1 MRATSLLVLA
11 LAAIG
16 LAGCYPDPYQN
27 PYDWSMNG
35 APRENIAVQAA
46 QPSDLLQGHGEPGA
60 DGITAA
66 APVDAAIG
74 GTAQTGA
81 GLLKPPTASNIFSF
95 SSGS

>member
-74 GTAQTGA
+74 GTAQNRR
-81 GLLKPPTASNIFSF
+81 PRIFSR
-95 SSGS
+95 SAVGADRWDLL